1 MNLPNKLTMM
11 RLFLVPVFV
20 ALVFLEIGEF
30 ARFNDFIAFAV
41 FAIASFTDYLDGHLA
56 RKWNMVTDFGKL
68 FDSAADKL
76 LCGSALMVLIYV
88 FTAVCTDVFEPFVMG
103 AFAICV
109 TVFAVVIICR
119 ELFMTAFRSV
129 AASKNVIIAAD
140 MPGKIKTVAQMLG
153 ICALLLVP
161 DLMFINHTAAIVL
174 FIIGFVGLAFGTL
187 MAVLSCVLYLRKYP
201 QVFSETK

>member
-1 MNLPNKLTMM
+1 MM

-76 LCGSALMVLIYV
+76 LCGSALMVLIYG
-88 FTAVCTDVFEPFVMG
+88 VCRSDYMPRTVYDGVPFG
-103 AFAICV
+103 
-109 TVFAVVIICR
+109 CR
-119 ELFMTAFRSV
+119 EQKRHHRGGYA
-129 AASKNVIIAAD
+129 
-140 MPGKIKTVAQMLG
+140 G
-153 ICALLLVP
+153 
-161 DLMFINHTAAIVL
+161 
-174 FIIGFVGLAFGTL
+174 
-187 MAVLSCVLYLRKYP
+187 
-201 QVFSETK
+201 

>member
-1 MNLPNKLTMM
+1 MM

-140 MPGKIKTVAQMLG
+140 MPGKIKTVA
-153 ICALLLVP
+153 LLLVP

>member
-1 MNLPNKLTMM
+1 M
-11 RLFLVPVFV
+11 
-20 ALVFLEIGEF
+20 
-30 ARFNDFIAFAV
+30 

-140 MPGKIKTVAQMLG
+140 MPGKIKTVAADAWYMQRCSSCP
-153 ICALLLVP
+153 ISC
-161 DLMFINHTAAIVL
+161 FINHTAAIVL